1 MASIAKLSAARPAA
15 AHPPGT
21 TSQRVPI
28 TIHATARD
36 TRPTPSEL
44 PPWRMPARVATT
56 LASGA

>member
-1 MASIAKLSAARPAA
+1 MASIAKLSAARAPAA
-15 AHPPGT
+15 THPGR
-21 TSQRVPI
+21 SQRVPI

-44 PPWRMPARVATT
+44 PPWRVPARVATT